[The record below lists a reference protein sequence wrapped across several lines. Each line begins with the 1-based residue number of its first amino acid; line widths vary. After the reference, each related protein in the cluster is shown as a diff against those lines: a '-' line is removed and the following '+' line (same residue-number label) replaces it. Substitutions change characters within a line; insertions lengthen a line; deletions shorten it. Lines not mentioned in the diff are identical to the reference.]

1 MSRFV
6 PFFPAYT
13 PSVKEPNVFTQTEV
27 EAIERLHIAKLEKE
41 REAKEHALKRIQN
54 LSNTVSA
61 YQAENQKL
69 KFFVDMLSNTLL
81 FIVNYNKGKDKE
93 QQNG

>member
-1 MSRFV
+1 MRFV
-6 PFFPAYT
+6 PFYPAYE
-13 PSVKEPNVFTQTEV
+13 PPVKEQKAFTQNEV

-69 KFFVDMLSNTLL
+69 KFFVDVLSSTLFSIL
-81 FIVNYNKGKDKE
+81 KYKGNDKE